1 MSGNLNVLD
10 DNCDD
15 LQTFLARFV
24 ETRQN
29 INNFFRA
36 TNEELSE
43 ISVQIEKIAPKDG
56 SENPAELERKKRE
69 KDNERDGLIAA
80 ISRDEG
86 ELEKWEKLK
95 KAYEDKLTQA
105 SKLDEKCRLATRRF
119 EASKNVGNALLKLN
133 EILVS
138 KVKDSV
144 SEEIK
149 NMLASVT
156 DSYLHGEV
164 TQDFELKTFKR
175 DDGVLVPIATS
186 TGQQQVTSLAFI
198 ASLVK
203 IAKKNM
209 DNKTSN
215 FLRGGEFPLVMD
227 APFNNVDSI
236 YGPKIAEVLPQAT
249 PQVILMTNPQQWHG
263 VIESVLRPFVG
274 SEYLIVKNSNSV
286 EQAASVR
293 LPSGEK
299 DLNKQIDGIQYSV
312 IEEA

>member
-1 MSGNLNVLD
+1 MGSLKNMPNPI
-10 DNCDD
+10 CEA
-15 LQTFLARFV
+15 FK
-24 ETRQN
+24 
-29 INNFFRA
+29 NNR
-36 TNEELSE
+36 
-43 ISVQIEKIAPKDG
+43 
-56 SENPAELERKKRE
+56 RR
-69 KDNERDGLIAA
+69 
-80 ISRDEG
+80 
-86 ELEKWEKLK
+86 
-95 KAYEDKLTQA
+95 
-105 SKLDEKCRLATRRF
+105 SKLFFTRSLSDTPDELQVLNCG
-119 EASKNVGNALLKLN
+119 SNN

-236 YGPKIAEVLPQAT
+236 YVCAQRAP
-249 PQVILMTNPQQWHG
+249 W
-263 VIESVLRPFVG
+263 
-274 SEYLIVKNSNSV
+274 
-286 EQAASVR
+286 
-293 LPSGEK
+293 
-299 DLNKQIDGIQYSV
+299 
-312 IEEA
+312 